1 TAENITHLSVDLN
14 QTSDHFTLKT
24 YADTFRECL
33 LTDFYQASYAPPIYD
48 AIMTQLCYTNLGKHK
63 DLLCHNKSD
72 TNLNDYGD
80 GALWMRVHIIC
91 PSDPLATTPAMTSIA
106 STSVASSISSEAT
119 SVAPQSTQTSLN
131 SITIQSST
139 QQIVETSTSNDTQSL
154 CPISCHVRCS
164 PNTNISIEIKVY
176 KEQIRQELLVNTN
189 SLSKTI
195 RTKTSAP
202 DPRPT
207 ARVTGGVA
215 IAVVVVITVCL
226 LSGDVVTLSCFIY
239 LKFKGNSLLTMQ

>member
-1 TAENITHLSVDLN
+1 
-14 QTSDHFTLKT
+14 
-24 YADTFRECL
+24 
-33 LTDFYQASYAPPIYD
+33 
-48 AIMTQLCYTNLGKHK
+48 MTQLCYTNPGKHK
-63 DLLCHNKSD
+63 DLLCHYKSN

-106 STSVASSISSEAT
+106 STSDASFISSEAT
-119 SVAPQSTQTSLN
+119 SVAPQSTQTSWFSTASTQTSLT
-131 SITIQSST
+131 SMSTQSST